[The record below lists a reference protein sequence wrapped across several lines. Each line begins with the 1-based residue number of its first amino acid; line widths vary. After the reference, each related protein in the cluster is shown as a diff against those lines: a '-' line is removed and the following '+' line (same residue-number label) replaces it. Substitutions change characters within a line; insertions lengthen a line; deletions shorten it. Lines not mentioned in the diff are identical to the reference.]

1 MKNLKKIWQQIISF
15 APIALIL
22 GFLGKIFGIIGRW
35 LVPALLLILISLP
48 LILTFARS
56 QKKEET
62 FQAAEKVQF
71 GTLVKSVKNTTNV
84 EFDYSYSVKNWQTAK
99 LDKILVKEGD
109 MVKTGQELA
118 KISFVGGIETRDT
131 DTQNQLRSAQQDLAN
146 LQRSRGDLVGINEAT
161 VIQSDIQLG
170 GRQIEEKL
178 ATEKFVDKDRE
189 NREKRERL
197 TKERDSLQKTYDE
210 IRLGGNT
217 FDSLNQYQTEIKA
230 KTDQYNTLT
239 VGAGTTTIQNQINQQ
254 NSTIAG
260 LRTQVNSGICDD
272 NQAPATVIGNTNPI
286 ISSISSS
293 INSSSASLISSASS
307 VSSASSSATLPQIT
321 ITGKTS
327 TLAPYN
333 AVACDSAYAQITAAY
348 QTIDNLQKQLNNQ
361 SNVDNNLASR
371 LKSEIDE
378 LQRKIDIIKNS
389 KVYKS
394 LPGSNLPLG
403 DAQITANTQKIL
415 TDLAQDIQSRKND
428 LKALDDVNNLV
439 PLEDQL
445 KTAARA
451 RNQLEYDKNLQN
463 QTLNKNISDVE
474 QRILATQTTIKN
486 LKEKLQ
492 DVQKDVQ
499 EQIDSKTLKAKK
511 EGIVG
516 KVNFQEGVEI
526 PVSSNVFD
534 IISDKKLFRLNLS
547 AETRNNLREKMPVK
561 IINPEYSAWENL
573 SVTKISTSP
582 LIKINQ
588 NDDTQYQIEVDIPKE
603 KQKELTVGKTLDL
616 EIILEKRENV
626 YFVGRTAI
634 LDNKVYI
641 GSGEIKKTDK
651 DKPKYQKFEE
661 KNVKTGLDTGRFV
674 QITEGL
680 NTTDLVF
687 PIFPKSDADRNKLE
701 DQFLSK

>member
-1 MKNLKKIWQQIISF
+1 MKNIKKIWRQILSF
-15 APIALIL
+15 PPIALIL
-22 GFLGKIFGIIGRW
+22 GFLAKIFKFIGRW

-71 GTLVKSVKNTTNV
+71 GTLTKSVKNTASV
-84 EFDYSYSVKNWQTAK
+84 EFDYNYSIKNWQTAK

-109 MVKTGQELA
+109 TVKSGQELA
-118 KISFVGGIETRDT
+118 KISFVGGVETRDT
-131 DTQNQLRSAQQDLAN
+131 DTQNQLRTAQQDLAN
-146 LQRSRGDLVGINEAT
+146 LQRSRGDLAGINDAT
-161 VIQSDIQLG
+161 TVQSDIQLG
-170 GRQIEEKL
+170 GRKIEEKL
-178 ATEKFVDKDRE
+178 ATEKFTDKDRE
-189 NREKRERL
+189 NIERRDRL
-197 TKERDSLQKTYDE
+197 TKERDNLQKTYDE

-217 FDSLNQYQTEIKA
+217 FDSLNQYQTEIKT
-230 KTDQYNTLT
+230 KNDQYNTLT

-260 LRTQVNSGICDD
+260 FRTQVNSGICND
-272 NQAPATVIGNTNPI
+272 NQAPAVIIGNTF
-286 ISSISSS
+286 SI
-293 INSSSASLISSASS
+293 ASSS
-307 VSSASSSATLPQIT
+307 VSLVSSLVSSSNFNSLSSSVSPLPQVT
-321 ITGKTS
+321 VTGKIG

-333 AVACDSAYAQITAAY
+333 AVACDSAYAQINAAY

-361 SNVDNNLASR
+361 SRVDNNLANR
-371 LKSEIDE
+371 LKSEIEE
-378 LQRKIDIIKNS
+378 LQRKIEIIKNS

-394 LPGSNLPLG
+394 LQNSSLPLG

-415 TDLAQDIQSRKND
+415 TDIAQDIQSRKND
-428 LKALDDVNNLV
+428 LKALDDVNNLI

-451 RNQLEYDKNLQN
+451 RNQLEYDKKLQD

-474 QRILATQTTIKN
+474 QRIAAIIITIKN
-486 LKEKLQ
+486 LKDKLQ

-499 EQIDSKTLKAKK
+499 EQVDSKTLKAKK
-511 EGIVG
+511 EGIIG
-516 KVNFQEGVEI
+516 KINFQEGVEI

-534 IISDKKLFRLNLS
+534 IVSEKLLFRLTLS

-561 IINPEYSAWENL
+561 IINPEYASWENL
-573 SVTKISTSP
+573 AVGKINTAP
-582 LIKINQ
+582 ITKINQ
-588 NDDTQYQIEVDIPKE
+588 TEDTQYQIEVDIPKE

-634 LDNKVYI
+634 LDNKVYVGI
-641 GSGEIKKTDK
+641 GETKTEK
-651 DKPKYQKFEE
+651 NKPKYQKFEE
-661 KNVKTGLDTGRFV
+661 KIVKTGLDTGRFV
-674 QITEGL
+674 QIMEGL

-687 PIFPKSDADRNKLE
+687 PIFPKGDSDRKKLE
-701 DQFLSK
+701 DQFLLK

>member
-1 MKNLKKIWQQIISF
+1 MKNIKKIWRQILSF
-15 APIALIL
+15 PPIALIL
-22 GFLGKIFGIIGRW
+22 GFLTKIFKFIGRW

-71 GTLVKSVKNTTNV
+71 GLLTKSVKNTASV
-84 EFDYSYSVKNWQTAK
+84 EFDYNYSIKNWQTAK

-109 MVKTGQELA
+109 TVKSGQELA
-118 KISFVGGIETRDT
+118 KISFVGGVETRDT
-131 DTQNQLRSAQQDLAN
+131 DTQNQLRTAQQDLAN
-146 LQRSRGDLVGINEAT
+146 LQRSRGDLAGINDAT
-161 VIQSDIQLG
+161 TVQSDIQLG
-170 GRQIEEKL
+170 GRKIEEKL
-178 ATEKFVDKDRE
+178 ATEKFTDKDRE
-189 NREKRERL
+189 NIERRDRL
-197 TKERDSLQKTYDE
+197 TKERDNLQKTYDE

-217 FDSLNQYQTEIKA
+217 FDSLNQYQTEIKT

-260 LRTQVNSGICDD
+260 LRTQVNSGICND
-272 NQAPATVIGNTNPI
+272 NQAPAVIIGNTV
-286 ISSISSS
+286 SI
-293 INSSSASLISSASS
+293 ASSS
-307 VSSASSSATLPQIT
+307 VSSVSSSVSSSNFNSLSSSVSPLPQVT
-321 ITGKTS
+321 VTGKVS

-333 AVACDSAYAQITAAY
+333 AVACDSAYAQINAAY
-348 QTIDNLQKQLNNQ
+348 QTIDNFQKQLNNQ
-361 SNVDNNLASR
+361 SKVDNNLANR
-371 LKSEIDE
+371 LKSEIEE

-394 LPGSNLPLG
+394 LQNSSLPLG

-415 TDLAQDIQSRKND
+415 TDIAQDIQSRKND
-428 LKALDDVNNLV
+428 LKALDDVNNLI

-451 RNQLEYDKNLQN
+451 RNQLEYDKKLQD

-474 QRILATQTTIKN
+474 QRIAAIIITIKN

-499 EQIDSKTLKAKK
+499 EQVDSKTLKAKK
-511 EGIVG
+511 EGVVG
-516 KVNFQEGVEI
+516 KINFQEGVEI

-534 IISDKKLFRLNLS
+534 IVSEKLLFRLTLS

-561 IINPEYSAWENL
+561 IINPEYASWENL
-573 SVTKISTSP
+573 TIGKINTAP
-582 LIKINQ
+582 ITKINQ
-588 NDDTQYQIEVDIPKE
+588 TEDTQYQIEVDIPKE

-634 LDNKVYI
+634 LENKVYVGI
-641 GSGEIKKTDK
+641 GETKTEK
-651 DKPKYQKFEE
+651 NKPKYQKFEE
-661 KNVKTGLDTGRFV
+661 KIVKTGLDTGRFV
-674 QITEGL
+674 QIMEGL

-687 PIFPKSDADRNKLE
+687 PIFPKGDSDRKKLD
-701 DQFLSK
+701 DQFLLK

>member
-1 MKNLKKIWQQIISF
+1 MKNIKKIWRQILSF
-15 APIALIL
+15 PPIALIL
-22 GFLGKIFGIIGRW
+22 GFLTKIFKFIGRW

-71 GTLVKSVKNTTNV
+71 GLLTKSVKNTASV
-84 EFDYSYSVKNWQTAK
+84 EFDYNYSIKNWQTAK

-109 MVKTGQELA
+109 TVKSGQELA
-118 KISFVGGIETRDT
+118 KISFVGGVETRDT
-131 DTQNQLRSAQQDLAN
+131 DTQNQLRTAQQDLAN
-146 LQRSRGDLVGINEAT
+146 LQRSRGDLAGINDAT
-161 VIQSDIQLG
+161 TVQSDIQLG
-170 GRQIEEKL
+170 GRKIEEKL
-178 ATEKFVDKDRE
+178 ATEKFTDKDRE
-189 NREKRERL
+189 NIERRDRL
-197 TKERDSLQKTYDE
+197 TKERDNLQKTYDE

-217 FDSLNQYQTEIKA
+217 FDSLNQYQTEIKT

-260 LRTQVNSGICDD
+260 LRTQVNSGICND
-272 NQAPATVIGNTNPI
+272 NQAPAVIIGNTV
-286 ISSISSS
+286 SI
-293 INSSSASLISSASS
+293 ASSS
-307 VSSASSSATLPQIT
+307 VSSVSSSVSSSNFNSLSSSVSPLPQVT
-321 ITGKTS
+321 VTGKVS

-333 AVACDSAYAQITAAY
+333 AVACDSAYAQINAAY
-348 QTIDNLQKQLNNQ
+348 QTIDNFQKQLNNQ
-361 SNVDNNLASR
+361 SKVDNNLANR
-371 LKSEIDE
+371 LKSEIEE

-394 LPGSNLPLG
+394 LQNSFLPLG
-403 DAQITANTQKIL
+403 DAQITANTQKLL
-415 TDLAQDIQSRKND
+415 TDIAQDIQSRKND
-428 LKALDDVNNLV
+428 LKALDDVNNLI

-451 RNQLEYDKNLQN
+451 RNQLEYDKKLQD

-474 QRILATQTTIKN
+474 QRIAAIIITIKN

-499 EQIDSKTLKAKK
+499 EQVDSKTLKAKK
-511 EGIVG
+511 EGVVG
-516 KVNFQEGVEI
+516 KINFQEGVEI

-534 IISDKKLFRLNLS
+534 IVSEKLLFRLTLS

-561 IINPEYSAWENL
+561 IINPEYASWENL
-573 SVTKISTSP
+573 TIGKINTAP
-582 LIKINQ
+582 ITKINQ
-588 NDDTQYQIEVDIPKE
+588 TEDTQYQIEVDIPKE

-634 LDNKVYI
+634 LENKVYVGI
-641 GSGEIKKTDK
+641 GETKTEK
-651 DKPKYQKFEE
+651 NKPKYQKFEE
-661 KNVKTGLDTGRFV
+661 KIVKTGLDTGRFV
-674 QITEGL
+674 QIMEGL

-687 PIFPKSDADRNKLE
+687 PIFPKGDSDRKKLD
-701 DQFLSK
+701 DQFLLK